1 MTSMYMYGDSAA
13 RDGVPTWSPLE
24 IHNQNMAWW
33 YGVVFVGNINAA
45 KYQNILDDN
54 LWPVIARHFPQNG
67 YYFQD
72 DNALVHRA
80 RTTQKYLTRNNM
92 NRMSWPAQ
100 SPDLNVIEN
109 VWLYI
114 KWKLQT
120 RTGMIKS
127 NDDLYDEISQIWV
140 DIPQSSR

>member
-1 MTSMYMYGDSAA
+1 
-13 RDGVPTWSPLE
+13 
-24 IHNQNMAWW
+24 
-33 YGVVFVGNINAA
+33 
-45 KYQNILDDN
+45 
-54 LWPVIARHFPQNG
+54 
-67 YYFQD
+67 
-72 DNALVHRA
+72 
-80 RTTQKYLTRNNM
+80 M